1 MLDVIGAIFGTA
13 YYATLIGLALSLS
26 RVRAATALAGF
37 TAAVGWLSL
46 VVALATFG
54 WLAPGALG
62 PIPVPL
68 LLFTGLLA
76 VLFGS
81 WAYIA
86 PLRQAVLAMPLS
98 VLVAIHGWRLGGVF
112 FLLLYSEGRL
122 SAPFAPVAGVGDIV
136 TGAWALVLAGMLALG
151 FKLGRGWLLLWN
163 AFGTLDLVAAVTLG
177 ALSLPGTPW
186 RVFTEGS
193 GNLAL
198 TTLPW
203 AFVPLL
209 IVPVLFLVHFAIAVR
224 IGGSAHSRESLPITG
239 TRLAHQRDA

>member
-13 YYATLIGLALSLS
+13 YYAILVGLALSLP
-26 RVRAATALAGF
+26 RVRVATALAGF
-37 TAAVGWLSL
+37 AGAVGWLSL
-46 VVALATFG
+46 VVALAALG
-54 WLAPGALG
+54 WLAPGTLG

-68 LLFTGLLA
+68 LLFICLLA

-86 PLRQAVLAMPLS
+86 PLRQAVLAMPLP
-98 VLVAIHGWRLGGVF
+98 VLVAVHGCRMGGVF

-122 SAPFAPVAGVGDIV
+122 SAPFAPVAGVGDII
-136 TGAWALVLAGMLALG
+136 TGAWALVLAAMLALG
-151 FKLGRGWLLLWN
+151 FRLRRGWLLLWN
-163 AFGTLDLVAAVTLG
+163 AFGGLDLVVAVTLG

-186 RVFTEGS
+186 RVFTEGP

-224 IGGSAHSRESLPITG
+224 LSGSAQARESLGITG
-239 TRLAHQRDA
+239 ARLAHQWSE

>member
-1 MLDVIGAIFGTA
+1 MLDMIGAIFGTA
-13 YYATLIGLALSLS
+13 YYATLMGLALSLS

-37 TAAVGWLSL
+37 AAAVGWLSL
-46 VVALATFG
+46 VVALATLG
-54 WLAPGALG
+54 WLAPGTLG
-62 PIPVPL
+62 PFPVPL
-68 LLFTGLLA
+68 LLFICLLA

-98 VLVAIHGWRLGGVF
+98 VLVAVHGWRLGGVF

-136 TGAWALVLAGMLALG
+136 TGAWALVLAAMLALG
-151 FKLGRGWLLLWN
+151 FQPRRGWLLLWN
-163 AFGTLDLVAAVTLG
+163 AFGALDLVVAVTLG

-186 RVFTEGS
+186 RVFTEGP

-209 IVPVLFLVHFAIAVR
+209 IVPILFLVHLAIAVR
-224 IGGSAHSRESLPITG
+224 LGGSARARESLAITG
-239 TRLAHQRDA
+239 ARLAHQRDE